1 MIIKLLQNSIF
12 PSVVSLSNYCRLI
25 QKKKATSKSLNMSL
39 TFKNLAAKYH
49 LQGSQ
54 FLTKVRSRQPSL
66 NVVLTFI
73 IRHQAVS
80 LKTNMSTQNWQLT
93 KFNIKYEKCSLCL
106 HICTSILHL
115 DILKCL
121 GHIPSAKPIIF
132 IQKSYRKETQ
142 SASLLKIEDPML
154 KIETHGTMSQ

>member
-1 MIIKLLQNSIF
+1 MIIKLLQNSVF
-12 PSVVSLSNYCRLI
+12 PSVVSLSNQCKLI
-25 QKKKATSKSLNMSL
+25 LKKKATSKSLNMSL

-54 FLTKVRSRQPSL
+54 FFKYLTKVRSRQSSL

-132 IQKSYRKETQ
+132 IQKSYRNGNLISQLT
-142 SASLLKIEDPML
+142 EDRRP
-154 KIETHGTMSQ
+154 HA

>member
-1 MIIKLLQNSIF
+1 MIIKLLQNSVF
-12 PSVVSLSNYCRLI
+12 PSVVSLSNQCKLI
-25 QKKKATSKSLNMSL
+25 PKKKATSKSLNMSL

-54 FLTKVRSRQPSL
+54 FFKYLTKVRSRQSSL

-132 IQKSYRKETQ
+132 IQKSYRNGNLISQLT
-142 SASLLKIEDPML
+142 EDRRP
-154 KIETHGTMSQ
+154 HA

>member
-12 PSVVSLSNYCRLI
+12 PSVVSLSNQCKLI
-25 QKKKATSKSLNMSL
+25 PKKKATSKSLNMSL

-54 FLTKVRSRQPSL
+54 FFKYLTKVRSRQSSL
-66 NVVLTFI
+66 KVVLTFI

-93 KFNIKYEKCSLCL
+93 KFNINYEKCSLCL

-132 IQKSYRKETQ
+132 IQKSYRNGNLISQLT
-142 SASLLKIEDPML
+142 EDRRP
-154 KIETHGTMSQ
+154 HA

>member
-12 PSVVSLSNYCRLI
+12 PSVVSLSNQCKLI
-25 QKKKATSKSLNMSL
+25 PKKKATSKSLNMSL

-54 FLTKVRSRQPSL
+54 FFKYLTKVRSRQSSL

-93 KFNIKYEKCSLCL
+93 KFNIKYEKRSLCL
-106 HICTSILHL
+106 HICKSILHL

-132 IQKSYRKETQ
+132 IQKSYRNGNLISQLT
-142 SASLLKIEDPML
+142 EDRRP
-154 KIETHGTMSQ
+154 HA

>member
-1 MIIKLLQNSIF
+1 MIIKLLQNSVF
-12 PSVVSLSNYCRLI
+12 PSVVSLSNQCKLI
-25 QKKKATSKSLNMSL
+25 PKKKATSKSLNMSL

-54 FLTKVRSRQPSL
+54 FFKYLTKVRSRQSSL

-93 KFNIKYEKCSLCL
+93 KFNIKYEKRSLCL

-132 IQKSYRKETQ
+132 IQKSYRNGNLISQLT
-142 SASLLKIEDPML
+142 EDRRP
-154 KIETHGTMSQ
+154 HA

>member
-12 PSVVSLSNYCRLI
+12 PSVVSLSNQCKLI
-25 QKKKATSKSLNMSL
+25 PKKKATSKSLNMSL

-54 FLTKVRSRQPSL
+54 FFKYLTKVRSRQSSL

-121 GHIPSAKPIIF
+121 GHIPSPKPIIF
-132 IQKSYRKETQ
+132 IQKSYRNGNLISQLT
-142 SASLLKIEDPML
+142 EDRRP
-154 KIETHGTMSQ
+154 HA

>member
-12 PSVVSLSNYCRLI
+12 PSVVSLSNQCKLI
-25 QKKKATSKSLNMSL
+25 PKKKATSKSLNMSL

-54 FLTKVRSRQPSL
+54 FFKYLTKVRSRQSSL

-93 KFNIKYEKCSLCL
+93 KFNINYEKCSLCL

-132 IQKSYRKETQ
+132 IQKSYRNGNLISQLT
-142 SASLLKIEDPML
+142 EDRRP
-154 KIETHGTMSQ
+154 HA

>member
-12 PSVVSLSNYCRLI
+12 PSVVSLSNQCKLI
-25 QKKKATSKSLNMSL
+25 PKKKATSKSLNMSL

-54 FLTKVRSRQPSL
+54 FFKYLTKVRSRQSSL

-93 KFNIKYEKCSLCL
+93 KFNIKCEKRSLCL

-115 DILKCL
+115 DILKCM

-132 IQKSYRKETQ
+132 IQKSYRNGNLISQLT
-142 SASLLKIEDPML
+142 EDRRP
-154 KIETHGTMSQ
+154 HA

>member
-12 PSVVSLSNYCRLI
+12 PSVVSLSNQCKLI

-54 FLTKVRSRQPSL
+54 FFKYLTKVRSRQSSL
-66 NVVLTFI
+66 KVVLTFI

-93 KFNIKYEKCSLCL
+93 KFNINYEKCSLCL

-132 IQKSYRKETQ
+132 IQKSYRNGNLISQLT
-142 SASLLKIEDPML
+142 EDRRP
-154 KIETHGTMSQ
+154 HA

>member
-12 PSVVSLSNYCRLI
+12 PSVVSLSNQCKLI
-25 QKKKATSKSLNMSL
+25 PKKKATSKSLNMSL

-54 FLTKVRSRQPSL
+54 FFKYLTKVRSRQSSL
-66 NVVLTFI
+66 KVVLTFI

-132 IQKSYRKETQ
+132 IQKSYRNGNLISQLT
-142 SASLLKIEDPML
+142 EDRRP
-154 KIETHGTMSQ
+154 HA